1 MYSMTIAITALKSNS
16 SNSPKTYIW
25 YLKLLPVDSKQM
37 KQRDWYGQTGDLL
50 DWSLAITRC
59 CKSQQQEP
67 CLESQTANVTTL
79 KDKIT
84 RFFEAFGS
92 RYCPKKSLLKTSSK
106 AKRVCASE
114 IKSLNKYCDSR
125 ISPSRNPKKSC
136 RGFGRSSGPEKQIPA
151 RCRRSHLPSLFLWS
165 VPKPNCRV
173 PRSRRWWERFVR
185 FSLIHRYRFL
195 FEAG

>member
-1 MYSMTIAITALKSNS
+1 MYSMTIATTALKSNS

-79 KDKIT
+79 KDKT
-84 RFFEAFGS
+84 RFFEARGS
-92 RYCPKKSLLKTSSK
+92 RYYPKKSLLKTSSK
-106 AKRVCASE
+106 AKRLCASE
-114 IKSLNKYCDSR
+114 INSPFKYCRDEYCDSR
-125 ISPSRNPKKSC
+125 ISPFRNPKKSC
-136 RGFGRSSGPEKQIPA
+136 RGPGRSSGPEKQIPA
-151 RCRRSHLPSLFLWS
+151 RCRRSHLPSLF
-165 VPKPNCRV
+165 
-173 PRSRRWWERFVR
+173 
-185 FSLIHRYRFL
+185 
-195 FEAG
+195 